1 MGRKLSMEVSVGE
14 LCDLLCMQVVLEIKG
29 KEQLLNLASKLQE
42 AGVRHK
48 LWVEQPEN
56 FPTCLA
62 TAPLEKDSIQQ
73 HFKRL
78 KLCKSM

>member
-1 MGRKLSMEVSVGE
+1 MSVGE

-29 KEQLLNLASKLQE
+29 KEQLLNLALKLQE